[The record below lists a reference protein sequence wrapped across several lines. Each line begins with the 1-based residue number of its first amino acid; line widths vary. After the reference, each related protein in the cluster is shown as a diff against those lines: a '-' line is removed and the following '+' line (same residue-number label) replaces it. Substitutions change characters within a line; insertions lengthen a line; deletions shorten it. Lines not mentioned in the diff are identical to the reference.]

1 MFSLPSLFVPTAA
14 MPPSPPHP
22 LWRFPVKCN
31 LHVTMERQWGC
42 PPPLTAPR
50 GSWEGK
56 ATQRSVHVPEGHSDS
71 SILCPAPVMLPAQK
85 GTLYETWQDLST
97 GQEELAL
104 WLFFYSWGGWQ
115 KRRGTSVLLTPPST
129 HPAINAAAAPLWL
142 QTKPLILSG
151 QLTRP
156 ETTPQSAAETNR
168 SSLF

>member
-1 MFSLPSLFVPTAA
+1 MFSLPSLFVPTA

-56 ATQRSVHVPEGHSDS
+56 ATQRSAHVPEGHSDS

-115 KRRGTSVLLTPPST
+115 KRRGTSVLLTPPI
-129 HPAINAAAAPLWL
+129 HPPSHKCCRCTSMAADKAPHFVR
-142 QTKPLILSG
+142 TAYTARDHTSVCS
-151 QLTRP
+151 R
-156 ETTPQSAAETNR
+156 N
-168 SSLF
+168 